1 MSVLSRILKGV
12 YDNDVTLESLHVT
25 SDTTID
31 GNLTVNGDTTT
42 LNVEQLYIEDNAIIL
57 NSNVAGAP
65 TLDAFLRVQ
74 RGNSTNAQ
82 IKWNETTDKWQAG
95 LVGAEQNLA
104 TENFVSGSYLTTATA
119 TSTYL
124 PISGGTFQGNINMG
138 LNRITNLGMPTN
150 AYDSVTKY
158 YVDINFLPTEIASS
172 TYLPITTAA
181 STYLP
186 LTGGTI
192 SNNLTVSNQ
201 LFCSTLTTGKML
213 FSNANRV
220 QASTVNFD
228 VGNGNVTMPSGKFAV
243 GTSSINSS
251 AISQIDSTSQGFLPP
266 RMTQTQKLAIT
277 SPVEGLQVY
286 DSTAKCMS
294 YYNGTNWFIP
304 SYLRLSLSV
313 GAACTESPGTLVSFN
328 TSVSSADSRIT
339 FSGTTLT
346 IIDIGQYEINVCC
359 SFVQSNSDGS
369 EARVNIT
376 FGPVGGSTLFNAH
389 DQVITADG
397 VTAYGGVTATYLLTN
412 SSANSTYEFRVISAS
427 GSSTIPEM
435 FAALSTYSFGYIKRI
450 L

>member
-1 MSVLSRILKGV
+1 MSILTSILETV
-12 YDNDVTLESLHVT
+12 FNDEATFESLHVT
-25 SDTTID
+25 SDATID

-42 LNVEQLYIEDNAIIL
+42 LNIEQLYIEDNAIIL
-57 NSNVAGAP
+57 NSNVSGTP
-65 TLDAFLRVQ
+65 TLDAFVRVQ
-74 RGNSTNAQ
+74 RGDSTNAQ

-104 TENFVSGSYLTTATA
+104 TENYVASSFLSSATA
-119 TSTYL
+119 ASTYL
-124 PISGGTFQGNINMG
+124 PISGGTFGGNINMG

-172 TYLPITTAA
+172 TYLPTATAA

-186 LTGGTI
+186 LTGGVI
-192 SNNLTVSNQ
+192 SNDLTVSNQ
-201 LFCSTLTTGKML
+201 LFCSTLTTAKML

-243 GTSSINSS
+243 GTSSIASS

-286 DSTAKCMS
+286 DTTLKCIS

-304 SYLRLSLSV
+304 SYLKLSLSTFV
-313 GAACTESPGTLVSFN
+313 QCTSWNSGTLVPFD

-339 FSGTTLT
+339 FSTTTLT
-346 IIDIGQYEINVCC
+346 IADIGTYQLNLCGV
-359 SFVQSNSDGS
+359 FTQANADGS
-369 EARVNIT
+369 EARARISFNT
-376 FGPVGGSTLFNAH
+376 AGGSIIAVAD
-389 DQVITADG
+389 DQVLVTDG
-397 VTAYGGVTATYLLTN
+397 LTSTGSATISYLLTTTTT
-412 SSANSTYEFRVISAS
+412 NSTYEFKCYSAS
-427 GSSTIPEM
+427 GGTVSQ
-435 FAALSTYSFGYIKRI
+435 FAELTDGSQGFIKRI